1 MKKLPY
7 LLLISAALALA
18 ACAYLVEPSQQDKV
32 QAMSALPAK
41 PPINPVVNNC
51 NITAPNTPVTQAL
64 LDSGLPCDATAIA
77 PFNLPNL
84 QQAFD
89 YYSWLSFLA
98 LNAPTNGKPIGG
110 GPLPGGDGPTQWE
123 QWKEIS
129 DLILP
134 GGAQPGPWE
143 SKRSIPQACRS
154 IGGSDGMKVVRMVG
168 KTPNVVSDIVQP
180 FDTGPLIDQK
190 GRYVRYE
197 ILVNKPMF
205 EYILQNNLYSKRG
218 QEAFTNTVVFPSGA
232 VIKAT
237 TGTMG
242 ALMAKAAWKVMDLST
257 DDLTRYHT
265 TDALVYQ
272 PPLDNP
278 KVAESCHKAKL
289 GLVGLH
295 VGHKTNSS
303 PQWIWSTF
311 EHADNMPTQDDV
323 TKQKLQAHYNF
334 YRPGCSPSA
343 CPVNTP
349 PPRPWNPNIEPFPN
363 SFTSQIV
370 RVTSLTRDALDLNKS
385 FQAILTKTVWEN
397 YMQISTQWPTDPT
410 SKTDPNGVPA
420 PVYLANATLET
431 YIQGK
436 VPQSS
441 SSCMA
446 CHGNA
451 AATSGRTSDFT
462 FILERAQ

>member
-1 MKKLPY
+1 VKKLSSG
-7 LLLISAALALA
+7 LTVVSVLALA
-18 ACAYLVEPSQQDKV
+18 ACAYLDPSQQAKV
-32 QAMSALPAK
+32 ETLTTFFAK
-41 PPINPVVNNC
+41 PAINPVVNNC
-51 NITAPNTPVTQAL
+51 NITPPNILVTPAL
-64 LDSGLPCDATAIA
+64 LDSGLPCDVTAIA
-77 PFNLPNL
+77 PFTLPNL

-98 LNAPTNGKPIGG
+98 LNAPANGKPIGSG
-110 GPLPGGDGPTQWE
+110 QQPGGDGPAQWE

-129 DLILP
+129 DFILP

-143 SKRSIPQACRS
+143 SRRAIPQACRA

-168 KTPNVVSDIVQP
+168 KTPTLLSDIVQP
-180 FDTGPLIDQK
+180 FDTGPLIDQN

-197 ILVNKPMF
+197 ILVNKPMY

-218 QEAFTNTVVFPSGA
+218 QAAFTSTVVFPSGA
-232 VIKAT
+232 VTKGT
-237 TGTMG
+237 TGTVG
-242 ALMAKAAWKVMDLST
+242 AIMAKAAWKVMEPGA
-257 DDLTRYHT
+257 DDLTRFHT
-265 TDALVYQ
+265 VDALVYQ
-272 PPLDNP
+272 PPLDSP
-278 KVAESCHKAKL
+278 KVAESCHTAKL

-311 EHADNMPTQDDV
+311 EHTDNMPTQVDV
-323 TKQKLQAHYNF
+323 QNQKLQAHYNF
-334 YRPGCSPSA
+334 YKPGCNTGA

-349 PPRPWNPNIEPFPN
+349 PQRPWNPDVEPFPG

-370 RVTSLTRDALDLNKS
+370 RVTPLTSDVLALNKS
-385 FQAILTKTVWEN
+385 FQGILTKTVWQN
-397 YMQISTQWPTDPT
+397 YMQISTQWPTDPA

-420 PVYLANATLET
+420 PAFLANGTLET

-441 SSCMA
+441 SSCIA

-451 AATSGRTSDFT
+451 VATSGRTSDFT
-462 FILERAQ
+462 YILERAQ